1 MATSIREQLLDDV
14 VEQIQRD
21 LDNGDTTAIYELLDH
36 LPDAVLEAYLPE
48 EI

>member
-21 LDNGDTTAIYELLDH
+21 LDNGDTTAIYELLEQ